1 MSGSI
6 AFNPM
11 LTTNA
16 QGLFNTNSAGF
27 TQGDAQDDP
36 AVKFFLAGGI
46 VTSSASTPLWGGLP
60 ISEDIP
66 AAATQPGTNT
76 LGSTIALATNLAN
89 TTGISVFN
97 QGYGGV
103 TTPTSTAPQFAAG
116 SSINYYRFGS
126 GARIPLRINPALVS
140 LDGGLITQQVSWDYT
155 AQWITTYDGTNAF
168 PVRILNI
175 STTGN
180 KTVSYNSGTGAVN
193 WIYTEAVAVC
203 LI

>member
-16 QGLFNTNSAGF
+16 AGLFNTNSAGY

-76 LGSTIALATNLAN
+76 LGSTIALATSLAN
-89 TTGISVFN
+89 TTGITVFN
-97 QGYGGV
+97 QAYGGII
-103 TTPTSTAPQFAAG
+103 TPTSTCPQFAAG
-116 SSINYYRFGS
+116 SSVNFYRFGS

-140 LDGGLITQQVSWDYT
+140 LDGGLITQQVTWDYT
-155 AQWITTYDGTNAF
+155 AQWLTTYDSTNAF
-168 PVRILNI
+168 PVRILSI
-175 STTGN
+175 STSGN
-180 KTVSYNSGTGAVN
+180 KTASYNSGTGALN
-193 WIYTEAVAVC
+193 WIYTEALAVC